1 MQYNYT
7 KHWPNAWDQVK
18 EFVEENQTQYSK
30 LNESSQRRLINKLI
44 VDEQDQADFLTSS
57 IADTLALFVLKP
69 TKAITEI
76 LRDEIQK
83 SIEEGYSKL
92 INAMFE
98 DAAEQLARELKRP
111 CEITA
116 YKEKRDLQMMF
127 AGIR

>member
-1 MQYNYT
+1 MQYNYPQN
-7 KHWPNAWDQVK
+7 WPNAWDQVK
-18 EFVEENQTQYSK
+18 EFIEGNQTHYSK
-30 LNESSQRRLINKLI
+30 LNEYDQRRLINKLI

-57 IADTLALFVLKP
+57 LADTIAFFVLKP
-69 TKAITEI
+69 TKALTET

-111 CEITA
+111 CEMRA
-116 YKEKRDLQMMF
+116 FKDKRDFQMMF
-127 AGIR
+127 AGAR